1 MHCVCVFL
9 YTFLSRRLLLLE
21 LTQFAFCVALLTTRV
36 SSSLQVCIR
45 TRHRESHTESS
56 IVSIKSFFVCVL
68 LLLLLLLLGVMAD
81 PPILVPPKMAKS
93 EDLHHHALEQLPN
106 LAYCINDNPRWGKEV
121 AIFVLGRF
129 AFGCFVW
136 FCFVYV
142 AKMVLYW
149 WWQLGK
155 EVARLFLV
163 FRAGLVKRWWAVD
176 VVCLYF
182 PGSDLEE
189 VAGSCVQEKQSS

>member
-1 MHCVCVFL
+1 
-9 YTFLSRRLLLLE
+9 
-21 LTQFAFCVALLTTRV
+21 
-36 SSSLQVCIR
+36 
-45 TRHRESHTESS
+45 
-56 IVSIKSFFVCVL
+56 
-68 LLLLLLLLGVMAD
+68 
-81 PPILVPPKMAKS
+81 
-93 EDLHHHALEQLPN
+93 
-106 LAYCINDNPRWGKEV
+106 
-121 AIFVLGRF
+121 
-129 AFGCFVW
+129 
-136 FCFVYV
+136 
-142 AKMVLYW
+142 MVLYW